1 MSEKDI
7 KNNENSKQEV
17 DVLDQIKAIEL
28 ATRKKLLLNV
38 LSDLKEKAKQIL
50 TLKEES
56 IALLEAISLSE
67 KDQKRVIDYV
77 NNLEEISLTEVEKKE
92 IRTRTKEQMK
102 KEKKEVEKKIQSD
115 PASAWIMNYGQ
126 TNYPKMPVGA
136 TTTNEIYAGETSTNG
151 PWHTSSPIPYS
162 TLVTTS
168 NDTSFVNTIL

>member
-1 MSEKDI
+1 M
-7 KNNENSKQEV
+7 
-17 DVLDQIKAIEL
+17 
-28 ATRKKLLLNV
+28 
-38 LSDLKEKAKQIL
+38 KEKAKQIL

-115 PASAWIMNYGQ
+115 PASAWIVTYGQ
-126 TNYPKMPVGA
+126 TNYPIMPIGA

-151 PWHTSSPIPYS
+151 PWHTRTPITYS
-162 TLVTTS
+162 TSANTQKDS
-168 NDTSFVNTIL
+168 SFVNTIL